1 MSMKKRCRESSQ
13 KLVDA
18 LRIKTPHLEQ
28 AALNLSGG
36 NQQKI
41 IIARWVCKD
50 TDILIFDEPTRE
62 LMLAPSWKFMN

>member
-1 MSMKKRCRESSQ
+1 M
-13 KLVDA
+13 DA